1 MTSTIATNTTNNT
14 IILQSVDMLLNS
26 TRRYTNCYRKNFSC
40 DLRILYY
47 KFKNFGNSR
56 INIFLTTFL
65 TTFPTTLIS
74 SIIRANIYVFYSI
87 NIKLPVLP
95 QLHAPGTQ
103 NGYLLSCAKLT
114 YRKGS
119 KFSLLYIIFQRL
131 ELKNLKP
138 YISILQ
144 RRYTF
149 LN

>member
-1 MTSTIATNTTNNT
+1 MASTIATNTTNNT

-26 TRRYTNCYRKNFSC
+26 TRRYTYCYRKNFSC

-56 INIFLTTFL
+56 INIFLITFL
-65 TTFPTTLIS
+65 TTLIS

-103 NGYLLSCAKLT
+103 DGYLLSCAKLT
-114 YRKGS
+114 YRKSS
-119 KFSLLYIIFQRL
+119 KFSLLYIFFQRL
-131 ELKNLKP
+131 ELKN
-138 YISILQ
+138 
-144 RRYTF
+144 
-149 LN
+149 

>member
-65 TTFPTTLIS
+65 TTLIRVASSELIYTSSTPSTL
-74 SIIRANIYVFYSI
+74 N
-87 NIKLPVLP
+87 
-95 QLHAPGTQ
+95 
-103 NGYLLSCAKLT
+103 
-114 YRKGS
+114 YRS
-119 KFSLLYIIFQRL
+119 
-131 ELKNLKP
+131 
-138 YISILQ
+138 
-144 RRYTF
+144 F
-149 LN
+149 LNCTLRALKTVICYLAPNSLIEKVPNFRCCT